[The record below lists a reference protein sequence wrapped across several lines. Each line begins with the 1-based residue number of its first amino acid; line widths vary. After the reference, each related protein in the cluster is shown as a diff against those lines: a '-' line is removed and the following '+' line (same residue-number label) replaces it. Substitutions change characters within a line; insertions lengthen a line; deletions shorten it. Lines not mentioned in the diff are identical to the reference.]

1 MPIDINLLRA
11 DRGGDPDLVRESQ
24 RRRFASVELVDQVL
38 AKDAEWRK
46 LINDSE
52 ATRKARNAVQAEVSK
67 KMKAKQECKDLVV
80 QIQDYDK
87 KVLEMDKAVKVAK
100 DELDRLLPKIGNIV
114 DDTVPVSQDEEADT
128 EVVRTWGTPVTGDDL
143 LHHHDLLWRIGGF
156 EPERGSAVAGHR
168 GYFLRDAGLL
178 LNMALINYGVSF
190 LRAREYSVLQP
201 PYFMNKDVMAGVAQL
216 EQFDEEL
223 YKVSGDDDKY
233 LIATSEQPLCGF
245 HKGEWLEEKSLPL
258 RYGGV
263 STCFRKEAGAHGKDC
278 WGIFRVH
285 QFDKVEQFVVCEG
298 DLEVSQKIQE
308 EMILAAE
315 DFYQSLGIAYRV
327 VNIVSGELNNA
338 AIKKFDLEGWFPGYD
353 TYRELVSCSNCTDY
367 QSRSMEIRC
376 GAKKVGQEGK
386 KYVHMLN
393 STLCACTRTICA
405 ILENFQTP
413 EGVRVPEV
421 LVPFMGGLTFLP
433 FVREARKDGA
443 TAKAADKKT
452 KKVAVPAKGTAA
464 AVAAAAAG
472 KGQPAAGG
480 VLSEAEKLGEAIA
493 AKGEEIRQLKTK
505 KADKATIQS
514 AVNELL
520 ALKSEYK
527 KVTGGEYAPP
537 GTVHAEKPAATAAKA
552 PSTSTPSSLPPSNG
566 FTNEAAEIAEAIAAK
581 GEEIRKLK
589 AAKRD
594 KQALAPHIAD
604 LLSLKEKF
612 KSITGKDFAAP
623 NSAAAGEVGETN
635 SKAASQQAAR
645 AKQASASVQKKAAAE
660 APAAPSAQGG
670 NGGSEV
676 AVAVESIKGPLFDR
690 SGKPDLVNLNAYM
703 QTRSYIQGFVP
714 SQEDNMVA
722 AAVIDMQKD
731 KGGNGGVDKGNYPHL
746 SRWLRHVGAVPVSE
760 RVAW

>member
-1 MPIDINLLRA
+1 
-11 DRGGDPDLVRESQ
+11 
-24 RRRFASVELVDQVL
+24 
-38 AKDAEWRK
+38 
-46 LINDSE
+46 
-52 ATRKARNAVQAEVSK
+52 
-67 KMKAKQECKDLVV
+67 
-80 QIQDYDK
+80 
-87 KVLEMDKAVKVAK
+87 
-100 DELDRLLPKIGNIV
+100 
-114 DDTVPVSQDEEADT
+114 
-128 EVVRTWGTPVTGDDL
+128 
-143 LHHHDLLWRIGGF
+143 
-156 EPERGSAVAGHR
+156 
-168 GYFLRDAGLL
+168 
-178 LNMALINYGVSF
+178 MALINYGVSF

-245 HKGEWLEEKSLPL
+245 HKGEWLEEKTLPL

-298 DLEVSQKIQE
+298 ELEVSQKMQE

-315 DFYQSLGIAYRV
+315 EFYQSLGIAYRV

-433 FVREARKDGA
+433 FVREARKDAA

-452 KKVAVPAKGTAA
+452 KKVAAPAKGTAA
-464 AVAAAAAG
+464 AAAAAAG
-472 KGQPAAGG
+472 KGQPAAVGG

-493 AKGEEIRQLKTK
+493 AKGEEIRQLKAK
-505 KADKATIQS
+505 KADKATIQP
-514 AVNELL
+514 AVDALL
-520 ALKSEYK
+520 ALKKEYK
-527 KVTGGEYAPP
+527 NVTGGEYAPP
-537 GTVHAEKPAATAAKA
+537 GTAHAEKPAATAAAKA
-552 PSTSTPSSLPPSNG
+552 ASTSTPPSLPPSHG
-566 FTNEAAEIAEAIAAK
+566 LTGEAAEVADAIAAK
-581 GEEIRKLK
+581 GEEIRQLK
-589 AAKRD
+589 VGKAD
-594 KQALAPHIAD
+594 KQALAPHIAG

-612 KSITGKDFAAP
+612 KSITGKDFVAPGAAAAAAAASSSKAAAP
-623 NSAAAGEVGETN
+623 TQPPKAKQAPASVPKKATAAAAAAAG
-635 SKAASQQAAR
+635 
-645 AKQASASVQKKAAAE
+645 
-660 APAAPSAQGG
+660 GG
-670 NGGSEV
+670 NGG
-676 AVAVESIKGPLFDR
+676 AGGGAAAAAVEAIRGPLLDG
-690 SGKPDLVNLNAYM
+690 SGKPDLVNLNAYL

-714 SQEDNMVA
+714 SQKDNTVA
-722 AAVIDMQKD
+722 AAVIELGKG
-731 KGGNGGVDKGNYPHL
+731 KGGGEGGVDKGKYPHL
-746 SRWLRHVGAVPVSE
+746 SRWLRHVGAVPASE
-760 RVAW
+760 RAAW

>member
-1 MPIDINLLRA
+1 
-11 DRGGDPDLVRESQ
+11 
-24 RRRFASVELVDQVL
+24 
-38 AKDAEWRK
+38 
-46 LINDSE
+46 
-52 ATRKARNAVQAEVSK
+52 
-67 KMKAKQECKDLVV
+67 
-80 QIQDYDK
+80 
-87 KVLEMDKAVKVAK
+87 
-100 DELDRLLPKIGNIV
+100 
-114 DDTVPVSQDEEADT
+114 
-128 EVVRTWGTPVTGDDL
+128 
-143 LHHHDLLWRIGGF
+143 
-156 EPERGSAVAGHR
+156 VAGHR

-178 LNMALINYGVSF
+178 LNMALINYGISF

-245 HKGEWLEEKSLPL
+245 HKGEWLEEKTLPL

-298 DLEVSQKIQE
+298 ELEVSQKMQE

-315 DFYQSLGIAYRV
+315 EFYQSLGIAYRV

-433 FVREARKDGA
+433 FVREGRKDAA

-452 KKVAVPAKGTAA
+452 KEVAAPAKGTAA
-464 AVAAAAAG
+464 AAAAAAG
-472 KGQPAAGG
+472 KGQPAAAGG

-493 AKGEEIRQLKTK
+493 AKGEEIRQLKAK
-505 KADKATIQS
+505 KADKATIQP
-514 AVNELL
+514 AVDALL
-520 ALKSEYK
+520 ALKQEFK
-527 KVTGGEYAPP
+527 NVTGGEYAPP
-537 GTVHAEKPAATAAKA
+537 GTAHAEKPAATAAEA
-552 PSTSTPSSLPPSNG
+552 PSTSASTPPSLPLSHG
-566 FTNEAAEIAEAIAAK
+566 LTGEAAEVADAIAAK
-581 GEEIRKLK
+581 GEEIRQLK
-589 AAKRD
+589 VGKAD
-594 KQALAPHIAD
+594 KQALAPHIAG

-612 KSITGKDFAAP
+612 KSITGKDFVAPGAAP
-623 NSAAAGEVGETN
+623 AASSSS
-635 SKAASQQAAR
+635 SKAAAPQPPK
-645 AKQASASVQKKAAAE
+645 AKQAPAAVPKKTAAAAA
-660 APAAPSAQGG
+660 APAVKGE
-670 NGGSEV
+670 NGGAGV
-676 AVAVESIKGPLFDR
+676 AAAAAAVVAVESIKGPLLDW
-690 SGKPDLVNLNAYM
+690 SGKPDLVNLNAYL

-714 SQEDNMVA
+714 SQEDNTVA
-722 AAVIDMQKD
+722 AAVIEMG
-731 KGGNGGVDKGNYPHL
+731 KGKEGGEGGVDKEKYPNM
-746 SRWLRHVGAVPVSE
+746 SRWLRHVGAVPASE
-760 RVAW
+760 RAAW